1 MIFTK
6 KLICAMNKNLRK
18 SALPKAS
25 ASSAFHQSLQS
36 KPNRLMKLP
45 NRLLLLLALPI
56 MIITAFQLIQT
67 KVIPIKQGTHIAMIG
82 GNLGSRMMNYGHFE
96 TEMYLRYPE
105 NNLFIRNMCDGG
117 DTPGFRPHSAKKL
130 PWAFPG
136 AEKFQNEYANY
147 SNSEGTFGTPDQ
159 WLTRL
164 KPDVIIAF
172 FGYSESFQGLDG
184 LANYKAELEA
194 FIKHTKAQKYNGN
207 NPPQLAIV
215 SPIAFED
222 LTEKYDLPNGKKEN
236 ENLLLY
242 TNAMR
247 EVAQRNDVL
256 FVDAFTPSKQWYAS
270 TAEPLTIDGSQLN
283 EAGYKKL
290 AILLSDVVF
299 GKKSPQETNKSLVH
313 EAVMEKNWMW
323 HNDYK
328 IPNGVH
334 VYGRRYNPFGPDNY
348 PAEIQKIREMTAIR
362 DTAIWLATSKG
373 QKMDVATADKR
384 TKILPPVTTNFNPAQ
399 NGSLDY
405 LYGQDALNKL
415 KVPAGYKIEL
425 FASEKEFTD
434 LANPVQM
441 SFDNKGRLWVAT
453 MPSYPH
459 YKPGDA
465 KPNDKILILEDTDN
479 DGKAD
484 KQTVFADGLH
494 LPLGFEIAPEGVYIS
509 QGTNLKLYTDTDG
522 DDKAD
527 KSEILLSG
535 YDDHDTHHNSHAFCA
550 DPSGAIYS
558 GEGVFLHTNVETPY
572 GTMRATNG
580 GFYRYS
586 PQLHRLERTAQLS
599 IPNPWGIAF
608 DYWGQ
613 PFFAETSSPDVRWM
627 MPGTVLPRYGETTH
641 KGVQLIEK
649 DQMVRPTSGL
659 EFLWSRHFPD
669 EVQGDML
676 INNTIGFLGTKQH
689 SVVDDGTGYKTKF
702 RQDLVVSEDRN
713 FRPVDMEI
721 APDGSLYII
730 DWHNILIGHMQH
742 NARDPLRD
750 HVHGRVYRVT
760 YPTRPLV
767 TPAKIDGASVETLL
781 DNLKLP
787 EYRSR
792 YRTRR
797 ELRGRNVAEVLPK
810 ITKWV
815 ADLDKNDP
823 KYEHNVLEA
832 LWVTWGLNKVD
843 QTLLRQML
851 NAKDYHARAAAVEV
865 LRFTGHQVQ
874 DQSALLSQAVKD
886 ENSRVRLDAIVAS
899 SWIGKEKGLPIL
911 AEAKRMPMDDWMIH
925 AHETAVAHISGKSV
939 RKQKE
944 EAVVTLLKG
953 QELELY
959 TLGKTIYAKEGYCM
973 TCHQADG
980 GGLSASQFPPIVGSP
995 WILGNEERLIKIV
1008 LKGLLGPIEVNDKK
1022 YGGQVP
1028 MTPFGG
1034 LLKDKE
1040 VAAVL
1045 TYVRNSFGNKA
1056 SAITPEKVKA
1066 VRAATANQKD
1076 IYTSEKLLM
1085 EHPLEK

>member
-1 MIFTK
+1 MSGAEPQPYNFK
-6 KLICAMNKNLRK
+6 
-18 SALPKAS
+18 
-25 ASSAFHQSLQS
+25 
-36 KPNRLMKLP
+36 LMKL
-45 NRLLLLLALPI
+45 NIKILLTIFVLTVFLASSFLPAPLETI
-56 MIITAFQLIQT
+56 
-67 KVIPIKQGTHIAMIG
+67 KVEKGSHISLIG

-96 TEMYLRYPE
+96 TEMHVRYPD
-105 NNLFIRNMCDGG
+105 NSLVIRNMCDGG
-117 DTPGFRPHSAKKL
+117 DTPGFRPHASRNL
-130 PWAFPG
+130 PWAFAG
-136 AEKFQNEYANY
+136 AEKFQTEYAK
-147 SNSEGTFGTPDQ
+147 NSESEGHFEYPDQ

-164 KPDVIIAF
+164 KTDVIIAF
-172 FGYSESFQGLDG
+172 FGYSESFQGKAG
-184 LANYKAELEA
+184 LANFRAELDA
-194 FIKHTKAQKYNGN
+194 FIKYTLSQKYNGVSA
-207 NPPQLAIV
+207 PALAIV

-222 LTEKYDLPNGKKEN
+222 LTSKYDLPNGVKEN

-247 EVAQRNDVL
+247 EVSAANKVL
-256 FVDAFTPSKQWYAS
+256 FVDAFTPSKAWYAS

-283 EAGYKKL
+283 AEGYKKL
-290 AILLSDVVF
+290 GLLLTDKIF
-299 GKKSPQETNKSLVH
+299 GKTPAKAEERRQLIYD
-313 EAVMEKNWMW
+313 AVAEKNWMW

-334 VYGRRYNPFGPDNY
+334 AYGRRYNPFGPDNY
-348 PAEIQKIREMTAIR
+348 PAEIEKIRQMTDIR
-362 DTAIWLATSKG
+362 DNAIWLAASKG
-373 QKMDVATADKR
+373 EKMDVAAADKNTR
-384 TKILPPVTTNFNPAQ
+384 TLPPVKTNFNPEK
-399 NGSLDY
+399 NGSLEY

-425 FASEKEFTD
+425 FASEKEFDD

-465 KPNDKILILEDTDN
+465 KPNDKILILEDTNN

-484 KQTVFADGLH
+484 KQTVFVEGLH
-494 LPLGFEIAPEGVYIS
+494 LPLGFEIAPEGVYVS
-509 QGTNLKLYTDTDG
+509 QGTNLKLFTDTNG

-527 KSEILLSG
+527 KVEILLSG
-535 YDDHDTHHNSHAFCA
+535 FDDHDTHHNNSAFCA
-550 DPSGAIYS
+550 DPSGAIYG

-572 GTMRATNG
+572 GTVRATNG

-586 PQLHRLERTAQLS
+586 PQLHKLERTAQLA

-608 DYWGQ
+608 DDWGQ

-627 MPGTVLPRYGETTH
+627 MPGTVLPRYGEATH

-649 DQMVRPTSGL
+649 DHMVRPTSGL

-689 SVVDDGTGYKTKF
+689 AVSDDGTGYKTKH
-702 RQDLVVSEDRN
+702 RQDLIVSEDRN

-721 APDGSLYII
+721 APDGSLYVI

-760 YPTRPLV
+760 YPSRPLLR
-767 TPAKIDGASVETLL
+767 PAKIDGASVETLL

-787 EYRSR
+787 EYRTR

-797 ELRGRNVAEVLPK
+797 ELRGRNAAEVLPK

-815 ADLDKNDP
+815 AGLDKNDP
-823 KYEHNVLEA
+823 RYEHHVLEA

-843 QTLLRQML
+843 QKLLRQL
-851 NAKDYHARAAAVEV
+851 LKAKDYHARAAAVEV
-865 LRFTGHQVQ
+865 LRFVGHQVP
-874 DQSALLSQAVKD
+874 DQAALLMQAVRD
-886 ENSRVRLDAIVAS
+886 ENSRVRLDAIVAA

-911 AEAKRMPMDDWMIH
+911 AEAKKKPMDEWMIH
-925 AHETAVAHISGKSV
+925 AHETAVAHLSGMPVKKAKEIAEKS
-939 RKQKE
+939 
-944 EAVVTLLKG
+944 ALKDK
-953 QELELY
+953 ELELF
-959 TLGKTIYAKEGYCM
+959 TMGKKIYAKEGYCG

-980 GGLSASQFPPIVGSP
+980 KGLTASGFPPLAGTKWVT
-995 WILGNEERLIKIV
+995 GNEDRAIKIV
-1008 LKGLLGPIEVNDKK
+1008 LKGLLGQIDVNGKT
-1022 YGGQVP
+1022 YPGQVP
-1028 MTPFGG
+1028 MTPFEG
-1034 LLKDKE
+1034 LLNDKE

-1056 SAITPEKVKA
+1056 SAISPEKVKI
-1066 VRAATANQKD
+1066 VRASVANQKD
-1076 IYTSEKLLM
+1076 IYNVSKLLL
-1085 EHPLEK
+1085 EHPLE